1 MLFSDGI
8 ILGIDDLREHDNFV
22 LDVAST
28 EAIELNSK
36 LSVAQREIGYELTSF
51 LRTRCPGTDLGNVVV
66 TGQLRDLLVIHTLSA
81 IYRDA
86 YNLHLN
92 DRYLG
97 RWREFTKASERGLL
111 RLLHNGVGMAA
122 VPVPQAEKPEVV
134 ASGQGGLIQGTYSV
148 QVAWQHVTGNIGE
161 KSTSVAT
168 DLPTG
173 GALTIDPGVGPSNTF
188 GWHVF
193 LGFQD
198 GEPKRQNEAALP
210 VGISW
215 TQAADLRFDLAGPD
229 ATGPDYYVRNSGQIA
244 RG

>member
-1 MLFSDGI
+1 M
-8 ILGIDDLREHDNFV
+8 
-22 LDVAST
+22 
-28 EAIELNSK
+28 
-36 LSVAQREIGYELTSF
+36 
-51 LRTRCPGTDLGNVVV
+51 
-66 TGQLRDLLVIHTLSA
+66 
-81 IYRDA
+81 
-86 YNLHLN
+86 
-92 DRYLG
+92 
-97 RWREFTKASERGLL
+97 L

-134 ASGQGGLIQGTYSV
+134 TSGQGGLIQDTYSV
-148 QVAWQHVTGNIGE
+148 QVAWQHLTGNIGE

-193 LGFQD
+193 IGFQD

-210 VGISW
+210 VGITW

-229 ATGPDYYVRNSGQIA
+229 ASGPDYYVRNSGQIA

>member
-1 MLFSDGI
+1 MLFTDGT
-8 ILGIDDLREHDNFV
+8 ILNIDDLREHDNFV
-22 LDVAST
+22 LEVAGT

-51 LRTRCPGTDLGNVVV
+51 LRTRCPGTDLRNVIV

-81 IYRDA
+81 VYRDA

-122 VPVPQAEKPEVV
+122 VPVPRPAKPEVST
-134 ASGQGGLIQGTYSV
+134 SGQGGLAQGAYAIQT
-148 QVAWQHVTGNIGE
+148 AWHHVTGIIGE
-161 KSTSVAT
+161 KSAPFSVDVST
-168 DLPTG
+168 EGTI
-173 GALTIDPGVGPSNTF
+173 TIDAGIAPPNTL

-193 LGFQD
+193 IGYQD
-198 GEPKRQNEAALP
+198 EIPLRQNETALP
-210 VGISW
+210 VGVLW
-215 TQAADLRFDLAGPD
+215 TQAAGLRYDLVGPEP
-229 ATGPDYYVRNSGQIA
+229 TGPDYYVRNSGQIA